1 MAMSMALSSP
11 GGVRWSATDI
21 ASFAFVGLVLLLAV
35 VGPWIAPY
43 DPLAQDLTAL
53 NALPSR
59 AHWLGADHIGRDV
72 LARLAAGARLTLLTG
87 VGGACVAFMLGGA
100 VALIVLALG
109 DPLRT
114 IVYGAFDLLRA
125 MPGILVAILLVSVL
139 SPGPGAVMLAL
150 GLTFAPT
157 VAEVV
162 RASFARESASDYVAA
177 AQVFGLSRLAVT
189 WRHILPN
196 ITGTVL
202 TLAAIIL
209 PRCIVTESVL
219 SFLGLG
225 GSPAAPSWGR
235 MIADAAEFAE
245 DAPHAVLA
253 PVLALSLFTL
263 TLSLIGARIR
273 EVTDPLQR
281 AGAAR

>member
-1 MAMSMALSSP
+1 MSATLAAS
-11 GGVRWSATDI
+11 GRWSAPELAAI
-21 ASFAFVGLVLLLAV
+21 AVVGLVLALALLGGA
-35 VGPWIAPY
+35 IAPL

-53 NALPSR
+53 NQPPGAGHL
-59 AHWLGADHIGRDV
+59 LGTDHIGRDV

-87 VGGACVAFMLGGA
+87 VGGALIAFLLGAGL
-100 VALIVLALG
+100 ALVSLALG

-114 IVYGAFDLLRA
+114 FVYGGFDLLRA
-125 MPGILVAILLVSVL
+125 LPGILVAILLVAAL
-139 SPGPGAVMLAL
+139 SPGPGAVVLAL

-162 RASFARESASDYVAA
+162 RAAFGRESAADYVAA
-177 AQVFGLSRLAVT
+177 ARVFGLSRLEVT
-189 WRHILPN
+189 ARHILPN
-196 ITGTVL
+196 ITGTLL
-202 TLAAIIL
+202 TMAAIIL

-225 GSPAAPSWGR
+225 GSPSIPSWGR

-245 DAPHAVLA
+245 EAPHAVA
-253 PVLALSLFTL
+253 VPVLALSLFTL
-263 TLSLIGARIR
+263 ALSLVGGRIR
-273 EVTDPLQR
+273 RMADPLQR